1 MRIRRPCL
9 FHSGATSL
17 TVAGRPL
24 GPRFHRIV
32 ESMNCQEG
40 SSPCGSA
47 ATSAS
52 SRAGAVA
59 AVAAPSTLRPT
70 LRCQTRHWRLRFQ
83 TSPAHQIIQFQLF
96 LGLAAIANLNN
107 DFFITG
113 RCPDIARALQ
123 TVIITSA
130 MGRNHQCINDVRCVC
145 SSVCF
150 PRWTSGASRP

>member
-1 MRIRRPCL
+1 MRIRRPL
-9 FHSGATSL
+9 FVSFRCHL
-17 TVAGRPL
+17 VTVAGRPL

-52 SRAGAVA
+52 SRAGT
-59 AVAAPSTLRPT
+59 APSTLRPT